1 MLVVAMMLVTFIPRF
16 LPFAL
21 AGRLKLPPLLVKAL
35 SFVPIAILTAIV
47 SLHSVVQEE
56 EVLLSLD
63 NFHLLAAVVAA
74 VVAYFSRRLGFT
86 VAIGLATFF
95 LLRWVSG

>member
-1 MLVVAMMLVTFIPRF
+1 VPDAMLVVAMMLVTFIPRF

-47 SLHSVVQEE
+47 SLHSVVQE
-56 EVLLSLD
+56 
-63 NFHLLAAVVAA
+63 
-74 VVAYFSRRLGFT
+74 
-86 VAIGLATFF
+86 
-95 LLRWVSG
+95 